1 MARKGITLTNVK
13 LSGYKTIQHCDV
25 DFKPGINIIIGKN
38 GVGKTNFMKFL
49 FNVLN
54 FRFDDLLEF
63 KSEVTLESF
72 TSKTDVLEVVSERR
86 KRKSSSKELSYGTVS
101 NSIKLN
107 DKIQKLPNPTEL
119 PLQGAEG
126 LWKFDYQSSLTEHSI
141 NWESFLI
148 GQTEIGLTFKNY
160 LSEDK
165 KLIDVIFGVE
175 KVATPFFCK
184 SEIAPLVFSNKFKF
198 NQKNFPS
205 EDVVR
210 NNVLE
215 QLNVFVS
222 HFNNHTSF
230 LPIQSI
236 RVSPGVYLQKGNVA
250 EGDFSINGLK
260 YEYKVHDK
268 WHLFHEL
275 SDGTKRILFI
285 AFDVLASRFY
295 RFGDKFLSV
304 APTAP
309 FNRIILIEEPELGLH
324 PHQLSSLL
332 DFLKEKSSNTQFIIT
347 THSPQVL
354 DTLNANELDKITIAD
369 YDVSKGTTMRKLTKA
384 EITKAKAYMKHNFLS
399 DYWRLS
405 DLEK

>member
-13 LSGYKTIQHCDV
+13 LSGYKTIQNCDV

-63 KSEVTLESF
+63 KSEVTLENVTF
-72 TSKTDVLEVVSERR
+72 KTDVLELVSERK
-86 KRKSSSKELSYGTVS
+86 KRKSSSNELSYGIVK
-101 NSIKLN
+101 NVIKLN
-107 DKIQKLPNPTEL
+107 GKVQKLSNPSDMSLE
-119 PLQGAEG
+119 GNEG

-141 NWESFLI
+141 NWDSFLI
-148 GQTEIGLTFKNY
+148 GQTEVSLTFKKY
-160 LSEDK
+160 VRDDK
-165 KLIDVIFGVE
+165 KLLAVIFGVAKE
-175 KVATPFFCK
+175 AAPFFSK
-184 SEIAPLVFSNKFKF
+184 SEIAPLLFSNKFQF
-198 NQKNFPS
+198 NQKTFPG
-205 EDVVR
+205 EDIVR
-210 NNVLE
+210 SNILE
-215 QLNVFVS
+215 QLNVFIS

-230 LPIQSI
+230 FPIQSI
-236 RVSPGVYLQKGNVA
+236 RVSPGVYVQKGND

-260 YEYKVHDK
+260 YEYQIHDK
-268 WHLFHEL
+268 WHQLHEL
-275 SDGTKRILFI
+275 SDGTRRILFI
-285 AFDVLASRFY
+285 AFDILASRFY
-295 RFGDKFLSV
+295 RFGDKLISV
-304 APTAP
+304 APTSP

-384 EITKAKAYMKHNFLS
+384 EIAKAKEYMKHSFLS